1 MKRIFLVATLIL
13 FGSGLAFGQFLEGKK
28 DLQKFTGYF
37 DFHYSDSE
45 GNIYMEVDALDTE
58 FLYVHSLS
66 TGVGSNDIGLDRG
79 QIGGGVVVKFIKSGN
94 KLLLVQPNQ
103 RYRAN
108 TDNALERRSIEQAF
122 AKSVLHG
129 FPIKETKENTY
140 IIDLTPFLMKDTH
153 NVAGRLKAG
162 KEGTYKVDANRS
174 ALWME
179 NTKAFPKNV
188 EFEALLT
195 FAGQPTGRNLRSVTP
210 DATSVTVIQHHSFVE
225 LPDDGYEPREFDP
238 RSGAISMSYLDYST
252 PIWEPINKRFIV
264 RHRLEKKNP
273 AAQVSEAVE
282 PIIYYL
288 DPGTPE
294 PVRSALLDGARW
306 WNQAFEAIG
315 YKDAFQVKMLPADA
329 DPMDLRYNVIQWVHR
344 STRGWSYG
352 ASVRDPRTG
361 EILKGHVSLGSLR
374 IRQDF
379 MIAQALMDKPFAQ
392 RDDNHQAMLNM
403 ALARIRQLSAHEVG
417 HTIGFA
423 HNFAASTNGR
433 ASVMDYPHPTLQ
445 VRNGKVDFSNAYAT
459 GIGDWDKV
467 TVAYSYG
474 DPTGGTSEKE
484 YLNEVLNTSYASG
497 LRFISDSDARPQ
509 GGAHAKAHLW
519 DNGTNAT
526 DELKNVLDI
535 RATAMTNFSED
546 NIRTGEPYTVLED
559 VFVPLYFFHR
569 YQTEAAVKLIG
580 GLDYNYSV
588 KGDGSTVVNRISEK
602 EQEQALTAVLETLQA
617 DHLAIPE
624 DKLELFPPRAF
635 GYWRGRE
642 SFNSKMGVA
651 FDALGAAATAS
662 DMTLRL
668 LLHSERANRLIQQK
682 ALDRRNLGLEDV
694 LSELIKATFERRSSS
709 DYEKEIQQTIQYT
722 TLQHMM
728 KLGADKNSLPQTKG
742 IVNATINEL
751 AANLAQNTD
760 AFSKELIREINVYK
774 KQPDKFVIKPTPKI
788 PDGSPIGSFQCYYDA
803 NLYSE

>member
-1 MKRIFLVATLIL
+1 MKRNSLLLVLLFTFGTL
-13 FGSGLAFGQFLEGKK
+13 SAQFLDGKK
-28 DLQKFTGYF
+28 GLQKFTGYF
-37 DFHYSDSE
+37 TFHYSDAE
-45 GNIYMEVDALDTE
+45 GNIYLEVDKLDKE

-79 QIGGGVVVKFIKSGN
+79 QIGDGVIVKFIKSGN

-108 TDNALERRSIEQAF
+108 TDNELERRSIEQAF

-129 FPIKETKENTY
+129 FPIKETKESTY
-140 IIDLTPFLMKDTH
+140 IVDLTPFLMKDAH
-153 NVAGRLKAG
+153 NVAGRLKAN
-162 KEGTYKVDANRS
+162 KEGTYKVDASRS
-174 ALWME
+174 TLWME

-195 FAGQPTGRNLRSVTP
+195 FSGQPTGRNLRSVTP
-210 DATSVTVIQHHSFVE
+210 DATAVTVVQHHSFVE
-225 LPDDGYEPREFDP
+225 LPDDGYKPRVFDP
-238 RSGAISMSYLDYST
+238 RSGAISMSYLDYAT

-273 AAQVSEAVE
+273 NAAVSEAVE

-306 WNQAFEAIG
+306 WNQAYEAIG

-379 MIAQALMDKPFAQ
+379 MIAQALMNKPFAQ
-392 RDDNHQAMLNM
+392 RDDNHDTMLQM

-423 HNFAASTNGR
+423 HNFAASANNR
-433 ASVMDYPHPTLQ
+433 ASVMDYPHPTLTVTGGQ
-445 VRNGKVDFSNAYAT
+445 VDFSNAYAV

-474 DPTGGTSEKE
+474 DPVSGTSEE
-484 YLNEVLNTSYASG
+484 DYLDNVLTSAYNSG
-497 LRFISDSDARPQ
+497 LRFISDSDARAR
-509 GGAHAKAHLW
+509 GGAHGRAHLW
-519 DNGTNAT
+519 DNGANAT
-526 DELKNVLDI
+526 QELENVLNV
-535 RATAMTNFSED
+535 RSTAMDNFSKD
-546 NIRTGEPYTVLED
+546 NIRTGEPYSVLED

-580 GLDYNYSV
+580 GLDYNYAV
-588 KGDGSTVVNRISEK
+588 KGDGATVVKALPVK
-602 EQEQALTAVLETLQA
+602 EQRAALEMVLATLETE
-617 DHLAIPE
+617 HLAIPQ

-642 SFNSKMGVA
+642 SFQSKMGVA

-662 DMTLRL
+662 DMTLGL
-668 LLHSERANRLIQQK
+668 LLHPERANRLVQQK
-682 ALDRRNLGLEDV
+682 ALDSRNIGLDEV
-694 LSELIKATFERRSSS
+694 LSELIKTTFESRVKAG
-709 DYEKEIQQTIQYT
+709 YEEEVYRTVQYT
-722 TLQHMM
+722 TLQHLMR
-728 KLGADKNSLPQTKG
+728 LGVHGNSLPQTKG
-742 IVNATINEL
+742 IINGKIDEL
-751 AANLAQNTD
+751 QRALAGNSD
-760 AFSKELIREINVYK
+760 SFSKELGREIANYK
-774 KQPDKFVIKPTPKI
+774 KQPEKFKAKPTPKI
-788 PDGSPIGSFQCYYDA
+788 PDGSPIGSYQCFH
-803 NLYSE
+803 NSSLYSE